1 MKITRIL
8 LGCFLIV
15 GFMVSQGNAFEITN
29 GGNGLTQ
36 YRFNQNDLVYKGNKN
51 IDITS
56 MLAKNGIN
64 QKGLNLDRVKLI
76 INGKVTATFQTY
88 GDKGFTT
95 LGALKVSS
103 KGIFFAQNFPTLNRG
118 WNIVLTHPKRYAF
131 KGLHVTVR

>member
-1 MKITRIL
+1 
-8 LGCFLIV
+8 
-15 GFMVSQGNAFEITN
+15 MVSQGNAFEITN

-36 YRFNQNDLVYKGNKN
+36 YRFNQNDLVYRGDQN

-64 QKGLNLDRVKLI
+64 QKGLNLDRVKLVI
-76 INGKVTATFQTY
+76 DGKVTATFQTY

-95 LGALKVSS
+95 LGTLEVSS
-103 KGIFFAQNFPTLNRG
+103 KSIFFAQNFPTLNRG
-118 WNIVLTHPKRYAF
+118 WNIVLTHPKKYAF